1 MSEIFTIADEGTAV
15 VVLSNAVGVSAVVWS
30 MVLVAVKSAFEVV
43 LSIGTEIRA
52 FVAVLSVGR
61 PVVSAVIVSV
71 AVLSEQIEET
81 VDITSVIVLSLGLDV
96 SVVITFVVEL

>member
-30 MVLVAVKSAFEVV
+30 MEVVAVKSSFEVV
-43 LSIGTEIRA
+43 LSIGTEMRA
-52 FVAVLSVGR
+52 FVAVLSVG
-61 PVVSAVIVSV
+61 PDVSAVIVSV

-81 VDITSVIVLSLGLDV
+81 VDITSLIVLSLGLDV

>member
-1 MSEIFTIADEGTAV
+1 MSEIFTIADVGTAV
-15 VVLSNAVGVSAVVWS
+15 VMLSNAVGVSAVVWD
-30 MVLVAVKSAFEVV
+30 MVVVAVQSAFEVV

-52 FVAVLSVGR
+52 FVAVLSVG
-61 PVVSAVIVSV
+61 PVVSAVIVSE

>member
-1 MSEIFTIADEGTAV
+1 MSEIFTIADVGTAV

-52 FVAVLSVGR
+52 FVAVLSVG
-61 PVVSAVIVSV
+61 PDVSAVIVCV

-81 VDITSVIVLSLGLDV
+81 VDITSMIVLSLGLDV